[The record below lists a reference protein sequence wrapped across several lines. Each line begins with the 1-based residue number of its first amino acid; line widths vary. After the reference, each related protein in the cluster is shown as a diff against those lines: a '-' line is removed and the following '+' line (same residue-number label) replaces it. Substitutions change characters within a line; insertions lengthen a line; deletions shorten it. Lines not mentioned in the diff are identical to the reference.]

1 MTRSAHITP
10 AIKRLLAGSLF
21 GCLFLLA
28 ALPAWAL
35 QVIPVRE
42 GETLFAKIAADDLT
56 RIALSEGRI
65 QSWHA
70 LKGRLN
76 IDKNPR
82 SGQIYVRPLDRGEPV
97 SLFLTSEA
105 GATYALTLQPVDMPA
120 ESLILK
126 EQAQHAAK
134 PSRAEQTDS
143 LEQMVKELALLM
155 ASDRLPPDMEVRE
168 RGEEMRLW
176 QGTRFVQLRSWL
188 GAAVAADLFQL
199 TNTGT
204 AEMRVAEPELYRPG
218 VLGVAVENQSLRPG
232 EATRIFVIR
241 HREGDE

>member
-1 MTRSAHITP
+1 MIPSAQLNP
-10 AIKRLLAGSLF
+10 AIKRLLAGSL
-21 GCLFLLA
+21 LLLA

-56 RIALSEGRI
+56 RIAISEGRI
-65 QSWHA
+65 QSWHT
-70 LKGRLN
+70 LKGRLA
-76 IDKNPR
+76 IDRNTR
-82 SGQIYVRPLDRGEPV
+82 SGQIYLRPLDRGEPV

-126 EQAQHAAK
+126 EQTRHAGR
-134 PSRAEQTDS
+134 PSKAEQTDS

-155 ASDRLPPDMEVRE
+155 AADRLPPDMEMRE
-168 RGEEMRLW
+168 RGEELRLW
-176 QGTRFVQLRSWL
+176 QGTRVVRLRSWL

-218 VLGVAVENQSLRPG
+218 VLGVGVENQSLRPG
-232 EATRIFVIR
+232 EATRVFVIR
-241 HREGDE
+241 YREGDE

>member
-1 MTRSAHITP
+1 MTPSAHINP
-10 AIKRLLAGSLF
+10 AIKRLLAGSL
-21 GCLFLLA
+21 LLLV
-28 ALPAWAL
+28 ALPTWAL

-65 QSWHA
+65 QSWHT
-70 LKGRLN
+70 LKGRLA
-76 IDKNPR
+76 IDKNVR

-97 SLFLTSEA
+97 SLFLTSET
-105 GATYALTLQPVDMPA
+105 GATYALTLQPVEMPA

-126 EQAQHAAK
+126 EQAQHAAR
-134 PSRAEQTDS
+134 PSKAEQTDS
-143 LEQMVKELALLM
+143 LQQMVKELALLM
-155 ASDRLPPDMEVRE
+155 AADRLPPDMEVRE
-168 RGEEMRLW
+168 RGEELRLW
-176 QGTRFVQLRSWL
+176 QGTRFVRLRSWL

-218 VLGVAVENQSLRPG
+218 VLGVGVENQSLRPG
-232 EATRIFVIR
+232 EATRVFVIR
-241 HREGDE
+241 YREGDE

>member
-1 MTRSAHITP
+1 MTPSAHINP
-10 AIKRLLAGSLF
+10 AIKRLLAGSL
-21 GCLFLLA
+21 LLLM
-28 ALPAWAL
+28 ALPVWAL

-65 QSWHA
+65 QSWHT
-70 LKGRLN
+70 LKGRLA
-76 IDKNPR
+76 IDKNVR

-97 SLFLTSEA
+97 SLFLTSET
-105 GATYALTLQPVDMPA
+105 GATYALTLQPVEMPA

-126 EQAQHAAK
+126 EQAKHAAR
-134 PSRAEQTDS
+134 PSKAEQTDS
-143 LEQMVKELALLM
+143 LQQMVKELALLM
-155 ASDRLPPDMEVRE
+155 AADRLPPDMEVRE

-176 QGTRFVQLRSWL
+176 QGSRFVRLRSWL
-188 GAAVAADLFQL
+188 GATVVADLFQL

-218 VLGVAVENQSLRPG
+218 VLGVSVENHSLRPG

>member
-1 MTRSAHITP
+1 MTPSAQIHP
-10 AIKRLLAGSLF
+10 AIKRLLAASLF
-21 GCLFLLA
+21 LMTT
-28 ALPAWAL
+28 LPAWAL

-65 QSWHA
+65 QSWHT
-70 LKGRLN
+70 LKGRLA
-76 IDKNPR
+76 IDRNTR
-82 SGQIYVRPLDRGEPV
+82 TGQIYVRPLDRGEPV
-97 SLFLTSEA
+97 SLFLTSET
-105 GATYALTLQPVDMPA
+105 GATYALTLQPVEMPA

-126 EQAQHAAK
+126 EQARQAAK
-134 PSRAEQTDS
+134 PSKAEQTDS

-155 ASDRLPPDMEVRE
+155 AADRLPPDMEVRE
-168 RGEEMRLW
+168 RGEELRLW
-176 QGTRFVQLRSWL
+176 QGARFVRVRSWL
-188 GAAVAADLFQL
+188 GATVVADLFQL
-199 TNTGT
+199 TNTGS

-218 VLGVAVENQSLRPG
+218 VLGVGVENQSLLPG

>member
-1 MTRSAHITP
+1 MTRSAHINP
-10 AIKRLLAGSLF
+10 AIKQLLAGSL
-21 GCLFLLA
+21 LLLV
-28 ALPAWAL
+28 ALPVWAL

-65 QSWHA
+65 QSWHT
-70 LKGRLN
+70 LKGRLA
-76 IDKNPR
+76 IDKNVR

-97 SLFLTSEA
+97 SLFLTSET
-105 GATYALTLQPVDMPA
+105 GATYALTLQPVEMPA

-126 EQAQHAAK
+126 EQVQRAAK
-134 PSRAEQTDS
+134 PSKAEQTDS
-143 LEQMVKELALLM
+143 LQQMVKELALLM
-155 ASDRLPPDMEVRE
+155 AADRLPSDMELRE
-168 RGEEMRLW
+168 RGEELRLW
-176 QGTRFVQLRSWL
+176 QGSRFVRLRSWM
-188 GAAVAADLFQL
+188 GASVVADLFQL

-218 VLGVAVENQSLRPG
+218 VLGVAVENHSLRPG

>member
-1 MTRSAHITP
+1 MTRSAHINP
-10 AIKRLLAGSLF
+10 AIKQLLAGSL
-21 GCLFLLA
+21 LLLV
-28 ALPAWAL
+28 ALPVWAL

-65 QSWHA
+65 QSWHT
-70 LKGRLN
+70 LKGRLA
-76 IDKNPR
+76 IDKNVR

-105 GATYALTLQPVDMPA
+105 GDTYALTLQPVDMPA

-126 EQAQHAAK
+126 EQTRHASR
-134 PSRAEQTDS
+134 PSKAEQTDS
-143 LEQMVKELALLM
+143 LQQMVKELALLM
-155 ASDRLPPDMEVRE
+155 AADRLPPDMEVRE
-168 RGEEMRLW
+168 RGEELRLW
-176 QGTRFVQLRSWL
+176 QGSRFVRLRSWL

-199 TNTGT
+199 TNSGT
-204 AEMRVAEPELYRPG
+204 VEMRVAEPELYRPG
-218 VLGVAVENQSLRPG
+218 VLGIAVENHSLRPG

>member
-1 MTRSAHITP
+1 MTPSAQLNP
-10 AIKRLLAGSLF
+10 AIKRLLAASLL
-21 GCLFLLA
+21 LFVT
-28 ALPAWAL
+28 LPAWAL

-65 QSWHA
+65 QSWHS
-70 LKGRLN
+70 LKGRLA
-76 IDKNPR
+76 IDKNVR

-97 SLFLTSEA
+97 SLFLTSET
-105 GATYALTLQPVDMPA
+105 GATYALTLQPVEMPA

-126 EQAQHAAK
+126 EQAPHAAK
-134 PSRAEQTDS
+134 PSKAEQTDS
-143 LEQMVKELALLM
+143 LQQMVKELALLM
-155 ASDRLPPDMEVRE
+155 AADRLPPDMEVRE

-176 QGTRFVQLRSWL
+176 QGSRFVRLRSWL
-188 GAAVAADLFQL
+188 GATVVADLFQL

-218 VLGVAVENQSLRPG
+218 VLGVAVENHSLRPG